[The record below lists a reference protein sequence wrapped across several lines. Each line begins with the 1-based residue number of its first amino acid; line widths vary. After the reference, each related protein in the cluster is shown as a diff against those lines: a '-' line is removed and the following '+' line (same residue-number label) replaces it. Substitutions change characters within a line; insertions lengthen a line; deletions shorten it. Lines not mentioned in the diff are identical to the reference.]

1 MQTVTGSC
9 EDEARDFLV
18 EEKCKDKDG
27 KCKLWEDSELRPNE
41 RDEARSDVLDRMKHE
56 RKKFDYFSECRG
68 AYGDVQFLIYD
79 VLRSVEGRRV
89 WFCSLIGPVRILL
102 GPEVDRGWVLVA
114 VLSTRSFLVS
124 FLGACFP
131 CEFVVSRLR
140 GKGCPFLG

>member
-102 GPEVDRGWVLVA
+102 GPEVALFLARRCVGMTIYVRQVVLQGRKGAIA
-114 VLSTRSFLVS
+114 V
-124 FLGACFP
+124 
-131 CEFVVSRLR
+131 E
-140 GKGCPFLG
+140 